1 MRAVADI
8 SGREGSRV
16 AAGVVLLLL
25 LAGFALLASL
35 PDSLAMV
42 RLAGLSMLWWYGG
55 VVAPLLA
62 CLAAGALRRRGGSDG
77 GASGRARA
85 SAGAQERR

>member
-8 SGREGSRV
+8 PGPEGPRV

-42 RLAGLSMLWWYGG
+42 RLAGLSVLWWYGG

-62 CLAAGALRRRGGSDG
+62 CLVAGVLRRPGGSAG
-77 GASGRARA
+77 EASGSAREA
-85 SAGAQERR
+85 ADAPERR